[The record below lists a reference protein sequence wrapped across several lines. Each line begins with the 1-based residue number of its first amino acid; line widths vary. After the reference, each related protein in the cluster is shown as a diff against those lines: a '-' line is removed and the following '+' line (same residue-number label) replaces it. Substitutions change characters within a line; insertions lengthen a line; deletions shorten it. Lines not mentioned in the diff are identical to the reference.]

1 MNAKTHKTHLCAV
14 TIALMLSSLALLGA
28 RAGCEIGVVRNVR
41 NVRSRPAPMLQ
52 VSRTAISGDLPVVA
66 VGDRAG
72 AGLETGMP
80 YYSFAARSIRL

>member
-1 MNAKTHKTHLCAV
+1 MNAKSHLCAA
-14 TIALMLSSLALLGA
+14 TIALVLSSLALLGA

-41 NVRSRPAPMLQ
+41 SQPVPMLQ
-52 VSRTAISGDLPVVA
+52 MSRTVISGDLPAVA

>member
-1 MNAKTHKTHLCAV
+1 MNAKTHLCAV

-28 RAGCEIGVVRNVR
+28 RAGCEIGVVRNMH
-41 NVRSRPAPMLQ
+41 SRPVPMLQ
-52 VSRTAISGDLPVVA
+52 MSRTVISGDLPLVA

>member
-1 MNAKTHKTHLCAV
+1 MNAKTHLCAA
-14 TIALMLSSLALLGA
+14 TAALALSSLALLGA

-41 NVRSRPAPMLQ
+41 SQPVPMLQ
-52 VSRTAISGDLPVVA
+52 MSRTVISGDLPAVA

>member
-1 MNAKTHKTHLCAV
+1 MNAKTHLCTV

-41 NVRSRPAPMLQ
+41 SRPAPMLQ
-52 VSRTAISGDLPVVA
+52 VSRTAISSDLPVVA